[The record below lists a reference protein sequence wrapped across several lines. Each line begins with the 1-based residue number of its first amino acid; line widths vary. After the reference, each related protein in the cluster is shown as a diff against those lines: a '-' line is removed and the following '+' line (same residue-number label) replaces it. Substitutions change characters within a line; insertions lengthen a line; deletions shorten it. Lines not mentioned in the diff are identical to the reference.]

1 MSSLRD
7 RYFEL
12 IDEITDL
19 TLKGKIS
26 SKTQVYKKLV
36 AGIEPGTGEIFE
48 RCLAERIESTKGQLA
63 VKLKAARILRSLEMV
78 QGEWGR
84 WQKENQQRDRV
95 TITVEQI
102 QNSENGLLTVLQ
114 SLDPNQ
120 KQPFPFDQFTALAT
134 ALEQHNQ
141 AEIARGITEGLQAF
155 ATLEPDLLSWLYAS
169 NSNLGF
175 GGGDREVQP
184 WALWSK
190 KTDIT
195 VIQSFLAVLAQRRSP
210 LDWMQSRSHLDVAAI
225 LALAVFFQGLQ
236 RSLVSW
242 FDRQPYDA
250 QIGKQLSN
258 RTLLTFAA
266 LWGQLWN
273 GLQQS
278 SYSELTEAS
287 FQVTLQF
294 LRLFARREDFPLYG
308 GILISLGGESLQEAL
323 KYLDEPLGRW
333 DITPEKGR
341 LLTLLGYSQHV
352 LGRDKPA
359 VSFHEQALEIA
370 RETQDR
376 ACEIANLNHISRIY
390 ATRKQYPEAVS
401 YSQRAL
407 ILAREVGDRL
417 GTANALVNFGYSEVL
432 AATQLERLD
441 ADSQDRA
448 ITYLQQGLEVS
459 ERLGD
464 LKTLGLAH
472 YSLGV
477 AWVLRAIASP
487 QTAGDRAQDALTH
500 LIKALE
506 LSAKV
511 GDIYLQGLTYRY
523 LAEAYYS
530 LSMLQNAVVCGS
542 LAMYSLHQIEAV
554 EWRQAAGLLL
564 VLRGKWGEDASIE
577 AWETGRSEI
586 IKVIGVDGYDYLPQL
601 LREYQQND
609 F

>member
-26 SKTQVYKKLV
+26 SKAQVYKKLV
-36 AGIEPGTGEIFE
+36 AGIEAGTGEVFE
-48 RCLAERIESTKGQLA
+48 RCLAERMQSTKAQLE

-84 WQKENQQRDRV
+84 WQQENQQRDRV
-95 TITVEQI
+95 STTVEQI
-102 QNSENGLLTVLQ
+102 QNSDNGLIIALQ

-120 KQPFPFDQFTALAT
+120 NKPFPFDQLGTLETALQQQEETEIAQGIANGLKAFTA
-134 ALEQHNQ
+134 
-141 AEIARGITEGLQAF
+141 I
-155 ATLEPDLLSWLYAS
+155 EPDLLSWLYGTGA
-169 NSNLGF
+169 NLGF
-175 GGGDREVQP
+175 GSVAQEVQP
-184 WALWSK
+184 WSLWSK
-190 KTDIT
+190 KTN
-195 VIQSFLAVLAQRRSP
+195 VPSIQTFLAFLAQRRSP
-210 LDWMQSRSHLDVAAI
+210 IDWVQSRRNINPSEI

-273 GLQQS
+273 GLQIQRLPA
-278 SYSELTEAS
+278 LTEAS
-287 FQVTLQF
+287 FQVMLQF
-294 LRLFARREDFPLYG
+294 LRLFANRQDFPLYG
-308 GILISLGGESLQEAL
+308 GILISLGGESLREAL

-333 DITPEKGR
+333 DVTPEKGR
-341 LLTLLGYSQHV
+341 LLTLLGYSQRF
-352 LGRDKPA
+352 LGRDDRA
-359 VSFHEQALEIA
+359 ASFHEQALEIA

-390 ATRKQYPEAVS
+390 AGQKQYQEAIR

-407 ILAREVGDRL
+407 ILAREVGDRV

-441 ADSQDRA
+441 TEGCDRA
-448 ITYLQQGLEVS
+448 MTYLEQGLELS
-459 ERLGD
+459 ERVGD
-464 LKTLGLAH
+464 LKTVALAN

-477 AWVLRAIASP
+477 ANVVRAIASP
-487 QTAGDRAQDALTH
+487 ETEGDRAQDALIY
-500 LIKALE
+500 LAKALE
-506 LSAKV
+506 LTAKV

-530 LSMLQNAVVCGS
+530 LSMLENAVVYGS
-542 LAMYSLHQIEAV
+542 LAMYGLYQIEAV
-554 EWRQAAGLLL
+554 EWRQAAGLLI
-564 VLRGKWGEDASIE
+564 VLRGKWGQDVFNTALES
-577 AWETGRSEI
+577 GRSEI
-586 IKVIGVDGYDYLPQL
+586 IKAIGVDGYDYLPQL
-601 LREYQQND
+601 LSEYQ
-609 F
+609 